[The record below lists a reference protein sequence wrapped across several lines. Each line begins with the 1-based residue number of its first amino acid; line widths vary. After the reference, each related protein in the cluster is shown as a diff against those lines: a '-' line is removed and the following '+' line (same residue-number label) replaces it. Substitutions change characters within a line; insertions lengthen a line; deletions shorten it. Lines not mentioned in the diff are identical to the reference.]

1 MIKIKC
7 PHCKKNIEFKRNK
20 IIFQILI
27 SAIFF
32 ITVGAFAGRHIT
44 LQEDCRFYNEIPS
57 QKQIDYICK
66 FNGYEYGWLDSY
78 QCNTRQVMCFKELED
93 KSKRY
98 DCTSTIIIK

>member
-1 MIKIKC
+1 MAIS
-7 PHCKKNIEFKRNK
+7 KKNIKFKRNK

-32 ITVGAFAGRHIT
+32 ITVGAFIGRHIT
-44 LQEDCRFYNEIPS
+44 LQEDCNFHNEIPS

-66 FNGYEYGWLDSY
+66 FKGYEYGWLDSY
-78 QCNTRQVMCFKELED
+78 TCNTREVMCFKELED